1 MAVRARRGKSAQC
14 FAESDVAEE
23 GADKCREPRVGDLAG
38 EELEEAVELVRIA
51 PQRGDERAGIRV
63 GCGLERAHLQLQPSA
78 EPFDPTED
86 ANRVTLTEALVEQ
99 LDVVPHPRLDS
110 AARIHEL
117 EREIGGAAARPAPLL
132 LRHCEHAFDG
142 PVLGELGDAGHAVE
156 STTIHYAR
164 DMAVVSPFRAARYA
178 QPSDR
183 VVAPPYDVISPA
195 ERDTLAARDPHN
207 VVSVTLADSEEDAGR
222 LFRTW
227 LAEGVLVRDA
237 EPAVWALSQD
247 YIGPDGVAR
256 RREGIVAALRVEPYE
271 TRIVLPHER
280 THEGPKES
288 RLRLL
293 RAARAQVEPIF
304 LLYDGD
310 PPVAPPGREPDLQAE
325 GTRLWRVDAPVAE
338 FFADRQLL
346 IADGH
351 HRYETAL
358 AYHAEEGTPESA
370 HMLVVLVSTSDP
382 GLEIFPTHRV
392 FSGRPDLP
400 PLVTDRHKE
409 GVADA
414 LQTLAAEPYDR
425 STAIAYAGGRTALI
439 HGEPG
444 ELDVE
449 LVDRFGH
456 DGIAYTPDAGEAVR
470 RVDEGEADVA
480 FLLRATRI
488 EDVFARARRGE
499 VMPQKTTYF
508 FPKLLSGL
516 LFMPLEP

>member
-1 MAVRARRGKSAQC
+1 MR
-14 FAESDVAEE
+14 
-23 GADKCREPRVGDLAG
+23 DLTR
-38 EELEEAVELVRIA
+38 EELEEAVELVGIASQRRHERPRIGV
-51 PQRGDERAGIRV
+51 RRR
-63 GCGLERAHLQLQPSA
+63 LERAHLQLQPSA
-78 EPFDPTED
+78 EPLHATEH
-86 ANRVTLTEALVEQ
+86 AHRVTLPKTLVEQ
-99 LDVVPHPRLDS
+99 LDVVPHTRLDP
-110 AARIHEL
+110 AARVHQL
-117 EREIGGAAARPAPLL
+117 EREVRGTVARPAPLFL
-132 LRHCEHAFDG
+132 GHREHALDG

-164 DMAVVSPFRAARYA
+164 DMAVVTPFRAAKYA
-178 QPSDR
+178 EPSEA

-195 ERDTLAARDPHN
+195 EREALAARDPHN
-207 VVSVTLADSEEDAGR
+207 VVRLTLAGSEDDAGR

-227 LAEGVLVRDA
+227 LDEGVLVRDA

-247 YIGPDGVAR
+247 YVGPDGVAR
-256 RREGIVAALRVEPYE
+256 RREGIVASLQVEPYE
-271 TRIVLPHER
+271 TRAVLPHER
-280 THEGPKES
+280 THAGPKEG

-293 RAARAQVEPIF
+293 RAARAQIEPIF

-310 PPVAPPGREPDLQAE
+310 APLAAPDREPDLQAE

-338 FFADRQLL
+338 FFAERQLL

-358 AYHAEEGTPESA
+358 AYHAEESTPESG
-370 HMLVVLVSTSDP
+370 HMLVVLVSTADP

-392 FSGRPDLP
+392 FSGRAELVPTDEAGDL
-400 PLVTDRHKE
+400 DE
-409 GVADA
+409 A
-414 LQTLAAEPYDR
+414 LAQLAAEPYDR
-425 STAIAYAGGRTALI
+425 SVAVAYSREGAVLV
-439 HGEPG
+439 HGELG

-449 LVDRFGH
+449 FVDRYGH
-456 DGIAYTPDAGEAVR
+456 EGIAYTPDAREAAR
-470 RVDEGEADVA
+470 RVDKGEADVA